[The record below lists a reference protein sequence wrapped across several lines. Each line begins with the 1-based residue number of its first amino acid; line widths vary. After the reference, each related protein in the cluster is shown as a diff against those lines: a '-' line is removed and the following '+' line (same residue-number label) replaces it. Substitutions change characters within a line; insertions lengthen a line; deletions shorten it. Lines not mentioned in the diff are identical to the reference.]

1 MCWGGRSVRGDNTGA
16 AWRQGVGRIVS
27 SSSRK
32 MMLDT
37 DVVGEL
43 EELAVPA
50 AMPTGKPA
58 GFGRMQNEATRDA
71 AHDIFGGNVRVIP
84 LLANGFHDVLEAV
97 AGDASLHVVA
107 DEFSPGQSPR
117 PIRTKVT
124 PSVHGCR
131 NSLRKACCSALI
143 CSRVTF
149 KAFLPIPASGIRHSD
164 VGRGDKVMTIVA
176 HVLLALQLVAVFFL
190 EEVDRAIRWRNVPA
204 HFGLLLHVIFQEF
217 PQSLAEDHVL
227 EVGNLGENFL

>member
-1 MCWGGRSVRGDNTGA
+1 M
-16 AWRQGVGRIVS
+16 S

-131 NSLRKACCSALI
+131 NSLRKAFEHGCCSALI

-190 EEVDRAIRWRNVPA
+190 EEVDRPYVGEMFQPTLGSSCMSSFRNFHKA
-204 HFGLLLHVIFQEF
+204 LQKIMY
-217 PQSLAEDHVL
+217 SRLATLAKISFEKACAMARMKR
-227 EVGNLGENFL
+227 GCLGWP